1 MRDACV
7 ACIRH
12 RKHRE
17 PLSMQ
22 ETRLLVETVS
32 IRLTQMLTPVA
43 TTLVYRP
50 DALWSDL
57 RRWSPATHRKRET
70 GPVIWF
76 AGPRKFNVEEMSSQ
90 AKQLLETCSDT
101 VVFGCVRS
109 RTYVQS
115 TIQQKIKVSMKC
127 RRQMEQRR
135 GEIRFAFNARPEKGA
150 DGVSSD
156 VQNKGGE

>member
-1 MRDACV
+1 MHCGRMRDACV

-57 RRWSPATHRKRET
+57 RR
-70 GPVIWF
+70 
-76 AGPRKFNVEEMSSQ
+76 
-90 AKQLLETCSDT
+90 
-101 VVFGCVRS
+101 
-109 RTYVQS
+109 
-115 TIQQKIKVSMKC
+115 
-127 RRQMEQRR
+127 
-135 GEIRFAFNARPEKGA
+135 
-150 DGVSSD
+150 
-156 VQNKGGE
+156 